1 MELPQ
6 PGTNQFL
13 DWVRNGNGMRDQVF
27 YIPETDLVLFA
38 WKQLGVTQEQYEAE
52 TSFHTTDD
60 LSEAIEL
67 FTEAYTEDGL
77 RTLDI
82 PHTRRSVN
90 GLKLGRLINLPRTE
104 EDISSANDP
113 KNKVQFVKGWIGI
126 QYVDLRLKRAI
137 QGDNEQELNPFSN
150 FTSNVEGDTVFLP
163 DIIYLPKLYE
173 QLGIASLEQAGLT
186 SQDYLDAWEGIRITL
201 EPLQLIAFEV
211 GGQEISKRIAISGT
225 GKFARNEDQLVP
237 GDEEFGD
244 IYYLIEL
251 PELVVK
257 RLAVRIENLKNASEA
272 PLSGI
277 SRDLLQKISSPALRG
292 KDLIGLCIQN
302 VAINRFCNQEN
313 QRLFRQRLQSEF
325 NLDWSADK
333 RGFATPRELYVQLY
347 KGYYLI
353 EGDVTGGFDVNR
365 VVGPSKHN
373 AIARIV
379 PTPDWSAD
387 WTNWFF
393 FFPDHPD
400 LSFIVHSDG
409 NTGDVSY
416 EKTDNI
422 LTVGEQQDIDY
433 LAEEVF
439 ASPQRDQYHDFAAG
453 LNDLNHALDFYVLG
467 TDISLNRQHDA
478 NLLCVF
484 WLE

>member
-1 MELPQ
+1 MDVPQ
-6 PGTNQFL
+6 VGDNQFF
-13 DWVRNGNGMRDQVF
+13 DWVRNGNGMGNQIF
-27 YIPETDLVLFA
+27 YIPETDMVSFA
-38 WKQLGVTQEQYEAE
+38 WEQLGVTQEQYEAE

-60 LSEAIEL
+60 LSEAIGL

-104 EDISSANDP
+104 EDRSSANDP

-137 QGDNEQELNPFSN
+137 QGDNEQDRNPFDN
-150 FTSNVEGDTVFLP
+150 FTSKVEGDVTFLP
-163 DIIYLPKLYE
+163 DIVYLPRLYE
-173 QLGIASLEQAGLT
+173 QLGITSLEETGLT
-186 SQDYLDAWEGIRITL
+186 ARDYAGAWEGISWIFT
-201 EPLQLIAFEV
+201 PLSLVAFEME
-211 GGQEISKRIAISGT
+211 GKEDPEKIAISAL
-225 GKFARNEDQLVP
+225 GKFARDVDQLVP

-257 RLAVRIENLKNASEA
+257 RLAVRIENLKNTSKA

-313 QRLFRQRLQSEF
+313 QRLFRERLQSEF
-325 NLDWSADK
+325 NLDWSANK
-333 RGFATPRELYVQLY
+333 RGFVTPRELYVQLY

-353 EGDVTGGFDVNR
+353 EEDVTGGFDVNR
-365 VVGPSKHN
+365 VVGPSKYN

-439 ASPQRDQYHDFAAG
+439 ASPQRDQYHGFAAG

-484 WLE
+484 RLE